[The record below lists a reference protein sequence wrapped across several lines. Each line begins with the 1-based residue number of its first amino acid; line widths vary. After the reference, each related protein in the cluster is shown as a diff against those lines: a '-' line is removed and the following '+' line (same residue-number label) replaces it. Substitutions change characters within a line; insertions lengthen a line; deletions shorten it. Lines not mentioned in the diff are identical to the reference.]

1 MNLSIQLG
9 QAQQAVY
16 AGIEQSATR
25 HLQGIREEAQKVRD
39 YFAVQVGWQ
48 MRSIGQIRRWNSAD
62 RHLERKA

>member
-1 MNLSIQLG
+1 MMMNLSIQLG

-16 AGIEQSATR
+16 AGIEQSAER

-48 MRSIGQIRRWNSAD
+48 TRSIGQIRRFKTAEK
-62 RHLERKA
+62 HIKG